1 MARILWRDAQGHEGA
16 VDLASGE
23 AKIGRSVDCAIRTDD
38 AMVSR
43 NHARVFWQGG
53 QCYVEDLGSA
63 NGVFYQEQRIT
74 RHALKHGDAVRCG
87 SLWLRFVDDRP
98 QAAQAQR
105 VSAAQPVAAA
115 PPAHAPPPAAAPV
128 PAAAPAASPVPAPIP
143 AAPSGPAPAAAVG
156 GADHEEI
163 RRLRRRVEQLQ
174 AELRIY
180 RGGGKGQQM
189 EDMEGEIS
197 SLEEER
203 DMLKARVR
211 ELEATIEAEGGDAKV
226 RQASQVT
233 EKAAEVVSQLNDL
246 LSNMRI
252 NVTAAEGEF
261 DQFAHAI
268 PRASFELIREALRSS
283 AGDVESA
290 RELLRA
296 LRSIAR

>member
-1 MARILWRDAQGHEGA
+1 
-16 VDLASGE
+16 
-23 AKIGRSVDCAIRTDD
+23 
-38 AMVSR
+38 MVSR
-43 NHARVFWQGG
+43 NHARLFWQGG

-63 NGVFYQEQRIT
+63 NGVYYQEQRIT

-87 SLWLRFVDDRP
+87 SLWLRFVDDNP
-98 QAAQAQR
+98 QAQAAAPAPAAQA
-105 VSAAQPVAAA
+105 VPAA
-115 PPAHAPPPAAAPV
+115 PAGIAPGQAPPPAAAPGPV
-128 PAAAPAASPVPAPIP
+128 PARDSGGMPAAAP
-143 AAPSGPAPAAAVG
+143 PAAAAPASG
-156 GADHEEI
+156 GDHEEI
-163 RRLRRRVEQLQ
+163 RRLRRRVDQLQ

-189 EDMEGEIS
+189 EDLENDVA

-203 DMLKARVR
+203 DMLKTRVR

-233 EKAAEVVSQLNDL
+233 EKAAEVVAQLNDI

-261 DQFAHAI
+261 DQFAQAI

-290 RELLRA
+290 RDLLRE
-296 LRSIAR
+296 LRRIAH